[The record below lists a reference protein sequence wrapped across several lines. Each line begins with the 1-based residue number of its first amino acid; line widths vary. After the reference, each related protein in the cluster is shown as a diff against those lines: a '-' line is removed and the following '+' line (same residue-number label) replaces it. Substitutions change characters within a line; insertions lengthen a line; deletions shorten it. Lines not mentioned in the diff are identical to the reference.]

1 MDISI
6 RPDYREF
13 FAENTAS
20 ISLLIVTFIAIP
32 FIEDFGNNYVQVGTL
47 SCFSLLVI
55 LLVYRYIMLTS
66 VVWIMADRTIFQIC
80 GISSSKTNYI
90 ELCRVIDYS
99 ETQTVLQKLW
109 KVKTITITSTGKT
122 NGILKIHGVKVNMA
136 IIELIRD
143 RVKNANK
150 QRKYMRLQIIRLG
163 IIIVLFA
170 NASST
175 SAGVIQVDPALTG
188 AITAQMAALKQI
200 YSKREKTQNKII
212 AAEGAVTVA
221 LDRMHKV
228 EDKVLGYMANVQG
241 AFQNLYQIKRAAELV
256 TKEIPSNMNNVRKA
270 VNLGG
275 FQGTFLSTVV
285 GSELKDMT
293 MDMMS
298 LYPFLE
304 QLVTSG
310 TYNSKEFDSNGN
322 IIDKR
327 NKVNLL
333 NSAERYYI
341 CNTVV
346 SKLENIN
353 TSLYLLAWEIQTMR
367 WRDLFFKLDPEGW
380 AAVMSGK
387 NIVEGVVSDWN
398 YNLRKYN

>member
-66 VVWIMADRTIFQIC
+66 VVWIIADRTIFQIC

-90 ELCRVIDYS
+90 ELCHVIDYS

-109 KVKTITITSTGKT
+109 KVKTITLTSTGKT
-122 NGILKIHGVKVNMA
+122 NGILKIHGVKVNMP
-136 IIELIRD
+136 IIELIRN
-143 RVKNANK
+143 RVENANK
-150 QRKYMRLQIIRLG
+150 QRKYMKLQIIKLG

-170 NASST
+170 NALST

-256 TKEIPSNMNNVRKA
+256 TKEIPSNMNNVRRA

>member
-1 MDISI
+1 M
-6 RPDYREF
+6 
-13 FAENTAS
+13 
-20 ISLLIVTFIAIP
+20 
-32 FIEDFGNNYVQVGTL
+32 
-47 SCFSLLVI
+47 
-55 LLVYRYIMLTS
+55 
-66 VVWIMADRTIFQIC
+66 
-80 GISSSKTNYI
+80 K
-90 ELCRVIDYS
+90 
-99 ETQTVLQKLW
+99 
-109 KVKTITITSTGKT
+109 
-122 NGILKIHGVKVNMA
+122 
-136 IIELIRD
+136 
-143 RVKNANK
+143 
-150 QRKYMRLQIIRLG
+150 LQIIRLG

-170 NASST
+170 NVLPT

-241 AFQNLYQIKRAAELV
+241 AFQNLYQI
-256 TKEIPSNMNNVRKA
+256 NVRRT

-380 AAVMSGK
+380 TAVMSGK